1 MHLQDLVPR
10 FKTQKVIVYWSP
22 DRKAAYISPAE
33 SPSTDLEK
41 MGCNFDFGIAKT
53 FTWFGHMWFDTVELD

>member
-22 DRKAAYISPAE
+22 DRKGAHVRSAE
-33 SPSTDLEK
+33 SRSPGLEQL
-41 MGCNFDFGIAKT
+41 GCDFDFGIAKT
-53 FTWFGHMWFDTVELD
+53 FTWFGHIWFDTVEIL